1 MYSRQFGCIIA
12 GDFLGAFIGAVLVWM
27 LYLPHFKSVPE
38 APARDDNML
47 LRSKD
52 VLADNALGF
61 VSYNNREEDVASR
74 EQGFF
79 KVQNA
84 FNDIKYYLQD
94 EKQDKPEMHHE
105 LASVVL
111 GHSQM
116 IGSTGVDVDARRHS
130 IQVSDAHNRLGK
142 VDLDDFRRLM
152 IGGKNGKY
160 SASESSRES
169 AIPPEKD
176 LQVDQL
182 VETKRRLAEAAV
194 TAGQNAKLSIFATR
208 PAVYSPLLNF
218 LAEFMATIA
227 LCYGALMIGERA
239 NMLLGPQK
247 ELFDA
252 VSGFYLGF
260 FIYLCVLDLGG
271 PTGLAVNPAR
281 DFSPRLAHWILPIPG
296 KGPSELYYCWIPIVA
311 PLAGGCA
318 AAGLY
323 IATQELNKSNV
334 S

>member
-1 MYSRQFGCIIA
+1 MRSGQFACIIA
-12 GDFLGAFIGAVLVWM
+12 GDFLGAFIGAVLVWL

-38 APARDDNML
+38 APERDDNML

-84 FNDIKYYLQD
+84 LNDIKYYLQD
-94 EKQDKPEMHHE
+94 TKSDKPEMHHE
-105 LASVVL
+105 LASAVL

-116 IGSTGVDVDARRHS
+116 IGSSGVDEDLRRHS
-130 IQVSDAHNRLGK
+130 IQVCDAHNRLDK
-142 VDLDDFRRLM
+142 VDLEDFRRLM
-152 IGGKNGKY
+152 IGGKTGKY
-160 SASESSRES
+160 SASETSRES
-169 AIPPEKD
+169 IVPSENSSIDIK
-176 LQVDQL
+176 
-182 VETKRRLAEAAV
+182 KKLAEAAV
-194 TAGQNAKLSIFATR
+194 KADQNAKLSIFATR
-208 PAVYSPLLNF
+208 PALYSPLLNF
-218 LAEFMATIA
+218 LTEFMATIA
-227 LCYGALMIGERA
+227 LCYGALMIGERS

-247 ELFDA
+247 EMFDA
-252 VSGFYLGF
+252 VAGFYLGF
-260 FIYLCVLDLGG
+260 FVFLCVLALGG

-296 KGPSELYYCWIPIVA
+296 KGPSEFYYCWIPILA
-311 PLAGGCA
+311 PLVGGCA

-323 IATQELNKSNV
+323 LATQNLNKSNI